1 MPLCVYL
8 CHTPGCQVKV
18 ERWMPTAGEGAD
30 AKIPC
35 PRCGTTLTSTWTL
48 RTGSAGRSAELPGSE
63 MAVDEPGHDA
73 LAHRHLRPPPG
84 PCCARPPEPPDAA

>member
-18 ERWMPTAGEGAD
+18 ERWMPSAGEGAE

-35 PRCGTTLTSTWTL
+35 PRCGTQLTSAWTGQQT
-48 RTGSAGRSAELPGSE
+48 RTPNLKEVSAAIFQSGR
-63 MAVDEPGHDA
+63 
-73 LAHRHLRPPPG
+73 
-84 PCCARPPEPPDAA
+84 

>member
-8 CHTPGCQVKV
+8 CHTPGCEVKV

-35 PRCGTTLTSTWTL
+35 PRCGNLLTNAWTGAQT
-48 RTGSAGRSAELPGSE
+48 RTPNLK
-63 MAVDEPGHDA
+63 DA
-73 LAHRHLRPPPG
+73 SGGILQPKR
-84 PCCARPPEPPDAA
+84 

>member
-8 CHTPGCQVKV
+8 CYTPGCQVKV

-35 PRCGTTLTSTWTL
+35 PRCGTVLTCAW
-48 RTGSAGRSAELPGSE
+48 TGSQAGT
-63 MAVDEPGHDA
+63 
-73 LAHRHLRPPPG
+73 
-84 PCCARPPEPPDAA
+84 PDLKDLTTEVFHPKR